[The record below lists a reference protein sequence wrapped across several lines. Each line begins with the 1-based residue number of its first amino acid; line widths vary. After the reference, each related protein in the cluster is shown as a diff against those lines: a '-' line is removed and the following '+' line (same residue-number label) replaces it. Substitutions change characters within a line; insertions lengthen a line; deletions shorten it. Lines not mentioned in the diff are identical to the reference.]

1 MYSTYDYAYN
11 GLLYLNNTT
20 CFGEKVRIG
29 RSIFGLLQAA
39 NNQAVAKVYP
49 HVYPYIICIRFC
61 VNLGGKFLSHYL
73 TNKLII
79 NTLVN

>member
-1 MYSTYDYAYN
+1 MCAKDSRGHYLRRVLIDMMTVACYMRN
-11 GLLYLNNTT
+11 G
-20 CFGEKVRIG
+20 
-29 RSIFGLLQAA
+29 
-39 NNQAVAKVYP
+39 
-49 HVYPYIICIRFC
+49 YIIAEKKYSEKIWFC